1 MYIKTKNNIVIQK
14 QPNKE
19 KGFIEAPDNVVCG
32 QIKQSDGSFKNP
44 VPIPEPPPTIAE
56 LLRETESI
64 GVIARKLEEIIDFI
78 ENETPLSLQTKEW
91 VSNRKGIR
99 G

>member
-1 MYIKTKNNIVIQK
+1 MYVSRDINNKINGVFAQS
-14 QPNKE
+14 QSFATE
-19 KGFIEAPDNVVCG
+19 TLDDNNVELLA
-32 QIKQSDGSFKNP
+32 FKN
-44 VPIPEPPPTIAE
+44 PPPTITE

-78 ENETPLSLQTKEW
+78 ENGTPLSLQTKDW